1 MILRMGI
8 MIMVMAVG
16 FFMGVLFERS
26 LMRGECSAGEGQ
38 WTGTICVGSEL
49 LQ

>member
-1 MILRMGI
+1 MFRLLRLVATLCVG
-8 MIMVMAVG
+8 AVLG
-16 FFMGVLFERS
+16 FHLHGW
-26 LMRGECSAGEGQ
+26 LMQTECSAGEGQ

>member
-1 MILRMGI
+1 MFRLLILAGMLI
-8 MIMVMAVG
+8 VG
-16 FFMGVLFERS
+16 FAAGIAYDRS
-26 LMRGECSAGEGQ
+26 LMRGECRAGEGQ

>member
-1 MILRMGI
+1 MFGLLKFVFVLVIGI
-8 MIMVMAVG
+8 YLG
-16 FFMGVLFERS
+16 FQGNMM
-26 LMRGECSAGEGQ
+26 LMRSECGAGEGQ

>member
-1 MILRMGI
+1 MFRLLFLFAFL
-8 MIMVMAVG
+8 AVG
-16 FFMGVLFERS
+16 FAAGIAYDRS
-26 LMRGECSAGEGQ
+26 LMRGECKAGEGQ

>member
-1 MILRMGI
+1 MLRFLI
-8 MIMVMAVG
+8 ALALLTVG
-16 FFMGVLFERS
+16 FGFGVAYERWQ
-26 LMRGECSAGEGQ
+26 MRMECANGAGD